1 MRISAVLL
9 AVALIVAAGALRVDL
24 AGQTPVD
31 QPKAFIDGTG
41 PGWRTLGPNDF
52 ARVNDDPDTWRW
64 DGDVLTST
72 GVPIGVRRTRAEFRN
87 FELVIE
93 WRHLKSAG
101 NSGVFA
107 WVPMKA
113 LDGLPRDALPKWG
126 IEVQMLDTATASGFA
141 NGTPA
146 SRTTGSRPTATSSPS
161 ATRSW
166 RRSSRAH
173 RTARG
178 ASRAR
183 R

>member
-1 MRISAVLL
+1 MRILTSLL
-9 AVALIVAAGALRVDL
+9 AVAVIVAAGALGADL
-24 AGQTPVD
+24 IGQTPAD

-52 ARVNDDPDTWRW
+52 ARVNDYPDTWKW
-64 DGDVLTST
+64 EGDVLTST
-72 GVPIGVRRTRAEFRN
+72 GVPIGVMRTRDQFLN
-87 FELVIE
+87 FELVVE

-113 LDGLPRDALPKWG
+113 LDGLQPDELPNG
-126 IEVQMLDTATASGFA
+126 ASRSRCSTMATASGFG

-146 SRTTGSRPTATSSPS
+146 RRTTGSRPTGTSSPS
-161 ATRSW
+161 ATRSS

-173 RTARG
+173 RTAHG